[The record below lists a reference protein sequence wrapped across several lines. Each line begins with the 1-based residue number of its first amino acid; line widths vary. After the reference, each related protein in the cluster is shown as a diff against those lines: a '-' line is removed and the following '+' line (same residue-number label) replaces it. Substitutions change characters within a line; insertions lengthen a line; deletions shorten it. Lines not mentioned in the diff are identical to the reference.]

1 MRPYI
6 PPRVTTIHSDNTQM
20 LAGSK
25 WRYWRYIG
33 GEYFERD
40 YDERQSNNYE
50 KLWKMQD
57 GHLTDPQG
65 NQVFAKKRNLWE

>member
-1 MRPYI
+1 
-6 PPRVTTIHSDNTQM
+6 M

-33 GEYFERD
+33 DEYFERD

-50 KLWKMQD
+50 KWYNKFLK
-57 GHLTDPQG
+57 
-65 NQVFAKKRNLWE
+65 KKR